1 MNSLFLRLAAV
12 LLGLFTAVGIA
23 ILLIARLVT
32 DLYYQE
38 VTQKLNADIAMYIVE
53 TKTLLTGGE
62 VQEDALQ
69 SLAMQVMIVNP
80 SVEVYL
86 LDADGRIIGH
96 AAPEDRVLRERVDLE
111 PVRSFL
117 SPDRTLPILGDDPK
131 SGEKQKIFS
140 AAPVSEGDRTI
151 GYLYAVLG
159 GEQYEAVSAIF
170 RASYIR
176 RLGALAIVA
185 IIGFAFVSG
194 VLVSFLLTRR
204 LKRLRDD
211 VDAFEPD
218 GFRNP
223 QTAPAMGRGD
233 EIDRLSAAFTAM
245 SARIAEQVHDL
256 ERTDEL
262 RRELVANVSHDLR
275 TPLASMQGY
284 IETLLLKGDRLSDED
299 KRQYLEIARSHGQQL
314 SSLVAEL
321 FELAKLDSGSVAP
334 HREAFS
340 IAELAQD
347 VTQKFRLQADEQQ
360 VRLEPELCAGLPFV
374 DADIAMIERVL
385 ENLIDNAL
393 DHTPSGGSVRV
404 HLSNGSGRVQ
414 VRVRDTGTG
423 IAANDLPHVF
433 DRFYRGETA
442 NQDGQRNGLGLAIV
456 KRILELHGSDVDVT
470 SMPGKGTEFR
480 FALESAPGQRPPG
493 TDASAA

>member
-53 TKTLLTGGE
+53 AKTLLSGGE
-62 VQEDALQ
+62 VQNDALQ
-69 SLAMQVMIVNP
+69 SLAMQVMMVNP

-96 AAPEDRVLRERVDLE
+96 ASPADRVVRERVDLD
-111 PVRSFL
+111 PVRDFL
-117 SPDRTLPILGDDPK
+117 ATDRTLPILGDDPR
-131 SGEKQKIFS
+131 SGDGQKIFS
-140 AAPVSEGDRTI
+140 VAPVAEDNRTI

-185 IIGFAFVSG
+185 IIAFAFVSG
-194 VLVSFLLTRR
+194 VVVSFLLTRR
-204 LKRLRDD
+204 LKHLRDE
-211 VDAFEPD
+211 VDAFEHG
-218 GFRNP
+218 GFRN
-223 QTAPAMGRGD
+223 ARAVPATSGGD
-233 EIDRLSAAFTAM
+233 EIDRLSAAFSAM
-245 SARIAEQVHDL
+245 SARIAEQVRDL

-284 IETLLLKGDRLSDED
+284 IETLLLRGDRLSDED
-299 KRQYLEIARSHGQQL
+299 RRQYLEIARSHGQQL

-340 IAELAQD
+340 MAELAQD

-404 HLSNGSGRVQ
+404 SLSNGGERVQ
-414 VRVRDTGTG
+414 VRVSDTGSG
-423 IAANDLPHVF
+423 IAESDLPHVF

-442 NQDGQRNGLGLAIV
+442 HRGGQRNGLGLAIV
-456 KRILELHGSDVDVT
+456 KRILELHGSDVEVT
-470 SMPGKGTEFR
+470 STPGQGTEFR
-480 FALESAPGQRPPG
+480 FALQPALGKGGPA